1 MASVSGNDT
10 AMEELDKLDH
20 SSIKYWW
27 YIIEEEDH
35 ALPRP
40 HLRLKYAVAIR
51 DGFFTLFRD
60 QALGV

>member
-1 MASVSGNDT
+1 MAWISGNDT

-35 ALPRP
+35 ALS
-40 HLRLKYAVAIR
+40 LGL
-51 DGFFTLFRD
+51 TLD
-60 QALGV
+60 